1 VKKKTSFSSKG
12 YRADVGPLSIM
23 RILPNR
29 YADKVGRF
37 VFLDHLPPTIKET
50 VHEGGIGAHPQ

>member
-12 YRADVGPLSIM
+12 HRADVGPLSIM
-23 RILPNR
+23 KILPNR